1 MANQEACG
9 LHRVNSSNSNTS
21 IKAKKPAGK
30 SAAKQR
36 LRLWI
41 RLLRTTR
48 AIEAELRERLRTEF
62 GSTLPRFDVMSALS
76 RYDHGIKM
84 SELSRLL
91 MVSNGNVTGI
101 VERLAE
107 EGLLL
112 READPDDRR
121 AARVRLTHKGIE
133 EFEQQAIKHQDWL
146 NECLSGISAKESAT
160 IAALL
165 SQATA
170 DATATQLVQKT
181 VR

>member
-1 MANQEACG
+1 
-9 LHRVNSSNSNTS
+9 VNSSADTNTGTNADRNAG
-21 IKAKKPAGK
+21 KRAGRNTGKNARVAKKAADE

-41 RLLRTTR
+41 RMLRTTR
-48 AIEAELRERLRTEF
+48 AVEAELREHLRTEF

-101 VERLAE
+101 VERLAD

-112 READPDDRR
+112 READPQDRR
-121 AARVRLTHKGIE
+121 ATHVRLTSKGIA
-133 EFEQQAIKHQDWL
+133 EFERQAIKHQDWL
-146 NECLSGISAKESAT
+146 NDCLSGISADESAT
-160 IAALL
+160 ITKLL
-165 SQATA
+165 SQAT
-170 DATATQLVQKT
+170 K
-181 VR
+181 